1 MSILLERN
9 TRHYYI
15 FLFGLMGAF
24 VLWTCFLS
32 WFHGKETQDILFA
45 REQTMVSSL
54 MEQGVS
60 PAALANAI
68 KNSQSTGE
76 GMALMQKIGH
86 TDAAPVR
93 FFPAIDQSVH
103 LFARIAV
110 GMVMILMVFLA
121 GVTMRFLWKREKLYC
136 EAEDIIAR
144 FSEGD
149 FKKHLLQNENGSIY
163 QLFAA
168 VEELAVALRAQ
179 NEKEQQMKTFL
190 KDTISDISHQ
200 LKTPLAALHMYTEI
214 IAEEPDHR
222 ETVER
227 FSGKTMQSLERMEQL
242 VQTLLK
248 VSRIDA
254 GSIVFRKEKQSVSG
268 LVADAIEDLSVRA
281 RMEGK
286 QLLLKGDL
294 QEEVVCDREWTRE
307 AIANLVKN
315 ALDHTD
321 AGGVITVFWERSPA
335 MFRLSVTDDGCGIDE
350 EDMHHIFKR
359 FYRSKRDSDRQGI
372 GLGLSLAKSI
382 VEGQGGILSVNSTPG
397 EGAAFTIIFL
407 TDM

>member
-149 FKKHLLQNENGSIY
+149 FKKHLPQNENGSIY

-190 KDTISDISHQ
+190 KDMISDISHQ

-335 MFRLSVTDDGCGIDE
+335 MFRLSVTDDGRGIDE

>member
-121 GVTMRFLWKREKLYC
+121 GVTMRFLWKREKL
-136 EAEDIIAR
+136 
-144 FSEGD
+144 
-149 FKKHLLQNENGSIY
+149 
-163 QLFAA
+163 
-168 VEELAVALRAQ
+168 
-179 NEKEQQMKTFL
+179 
-190 KDTISDISHQ
+190 
-200 LKTPLAALHMYTEI
+200 
-214 IAEEPDHR
+214 
-222 ETVER
+222 
-227 FSGKTMQSLERMEQL
+227 
-242 VQTLLK
+242 
-248 VSRIDA
+248 
-254 GSIVFRKEKQSVSG
+254 
-268 LVADAIEDLSVRA
+268 
-281 RMEGK
+281 
-286 QLLLKGDL
+286 
-294 QEEVVCDREWTRE
+294 
-307 AIANLVKN
+307 
-315 ALDHTD
+315 
-321 AGGVITVFWERSPA
+321 
-335 MFRLSVTDDGCGIDE
+335 
-350 EDMHHIFKR
+350 
-359 FYRSKRDSDRQGI
+359 
-372 GLGLSLAKSI
+372 
-382 VEGQGGILSVNSTPG
+382 
-397 EGAAFTIIFL
+397 
-407 TDM
+407 